1 MALHRV
7 EFYLPFGAVC
17 AELDGE
23 FAEMKKWK
31 SMQKTCIL
39 YANVNRRCER

>member
-1 MALHRV
+1 MAPHRV

-23 FAEMKKWK
+23 FAEMEKNGNPCKKLVCDT
-31 SMQKTCIL
+31 QKKQE
-39 YANVNRRCER
+39 V